1 MKNYPAIFSDSY
13 SSFLKY
19 FNPLKRRCPGILL
32 FLICLHVSGI
42 ASVYGQKN
50 SNWYGFHG
58 SDRLNKST
66 ETGLLNAWPEA
77 GPTLVWK
84 VNGIGE
90 GYSSITIADGLM
102 YTSGKSDNQTFVYAF
117 DLNGK
122 PVWKKPNGAA
132 WDVKVSWA
140 SSYNGPRST
149 PTYDNGI
156 IYHLSEAGRLSA
168 YKSKTGELI
177 WAREL
182 TKDFQAEIPMYGFS
196 ESVLIDGNNLYV
208 RPAGKIAHQ
217 VCLNKMTGETIWA
230 NNEIPGSIGY
240 NSLIIKDFGGFR
252 QLIGASSNCY
262 YSVDAKTGKLLWK
275 YDYENTHSLNCV
287 DAIAFNEYVFI
298 TTVGKGCTLLK
309 MKPLGGKLSVETVW
323 QNDQVMDNYHGGIL
337 LHNGYVF
344 GAGNATRSWFCIE
357 FLTGK
362 VMWKTPGLG
371 SLTFADG
378 MVYLYDENGKVKLV
392 KASADGMQKTGEF
405 KVPSSGKG
413 PYWAHPVVCGG
424 RLYLRHNDEI
434 FAYDISK
441 K

>member
-1 MKNYPAIFSDSY
+1 MKNHSE
-13 SSFLKY
+13 K
-19 FNPLKRRCPGILL
+19 LL
-32 FLICLHVSGI
+32 FLFCFIVSGI
-42 ASVYGQKN
+42 TSVYCQEHI
-50 SNWYGFHG
+50 SWPAFHG

-66 ETGLLNAWPEA
+66 ESGLLNTWPET
-77 GPTLVWK
+77 GPPLVWK
-84 VNGIGE
+84 LNGIGE
-90 GYSSITIADGLM
+90 GYSSVSIADGLLF
-102 YTSGKSDNQTFVYAF
+102 TSGKSDNQTYVYAF

-132 WDVKVSWA
+132 WDVQVSWA

-149 PTYDNGI
+149 PTYDHGV

-217 VCLNKMTGETIWA
+217 VCLNKMTGETVWI
-230 NNEIPGSIGY
+230 NNEIPGSVGY

-252 QLIGASSNCY
+252 QIIGASSNCF
-262 YSVDAKTGKLLWK
+262 YSVDVKTGKLLWK
-275 YDYENTHSLNCV
+275 FDYENQHSLNCV
-287 DAIAFNEYVFI
+287 DAITFNEYVFI
-298 TTVGKGCTLLK
+298 TTTGKGCTLLK
-309 MKPLGGKLSVETVW
+309 MTPSAGRLTIETVW
-323 QNDQVMDNYHGGIL
+323 QNAQVMDNYHGGIL

-344 GAGNATRSWFCIE
+344 GAGNTTRSWFCLE

-362 VMWKTPGLG
+362 LMWKTPGSG
-371 SLTFADG
+371 SLTFANG
-378 MVYLYDENGKVKLV
+378 MVYLYDEKGTMKLV
-392 KASADGMQKTGEF
+392 KASDESFEKTGEF
-405 KVPSSGKG
+405 KVPAGGKG
-413 PYWAHPVVCGG
+413 PFWAHPVICGG
-424 RLYLRHNDEI
+424 RLYLRHDDTI
-434 FAYDISK
+434 FAYDVAK